1 MTEEKA
7 TITDESIRDSNEL
20 QNSVKKDVKKAPDN
34 HIIAWIKCILKEEE
48 TRPDAITKL
57 LKSKDNLL
65 YHIQQ
70 SLSMITI

>member
-7 TITDESIRDSNEL
+7 IITDESIRDSNEL
-20 QNSVKKDVKKAPDN
+20 QNSVKKDVKKTLDN
-34 HIIAWIKCILKEEE
+34 HIIAWIKLKEEE